1 MKQLILIANLFIFTT
16 IFCQKTV
23 VKTVASNAKNI
34 IIQLDN
40 IDILSLKTTNTKVI
54 SVTATELISEAS
66 YFTLSEEKGSVI
78 IKSVSKS
85 ESEKPVNVCFEQ
97 PLLTSYRIE
106 IPKNK
111 TVEIQINNGNF
122 SSNKF
127 VGNLVLNLKQGE
139 IAINDFI
146 GNINILN
153 ISGKIDC
160 SFLNGKIVAETK
172 LGAITS
178 KLDKLNLVINQN
190 LVTGFVN
197 NELNSLKIQT
207 VRANINL
214 KPLKI
219 Q

>member
-1 MKQLILIANLFIFTT
+1 MKQLILISSLFIFTT
-16 IFCQKTV
+16 IFSQKTV
-23 VKTVASNAKNI
+23 VKTILSNTKNI
-34 IIQLDN
+34 IIQLDD
-40 IDILSLKTTNTKVI
+40 IDILNLKTTNTNTI
-54 SVTATELISEAS
+54 SVTATELIQESS
-66 YFTLSEEKGSVI
+66 NFTIFEEKGSVI
-78 IKSVSKS
+78 VKSVRKK
-85 ESEKPVNVCFEQ
+85 EVEKPVNVCFEQ
-97 PLLTSYRIE
+97 PLLTSYDIE

-122 SSNKF
+122 NSSKF

-146 GNINILN
+146 GNISILN

-160 SFLNGKIVAETK
+160 SFLNGKIIAKTK
-172 LGAITS
+172 LGSITS
-178 KLDKLNLVINQN
+178 KLNTLNLTVSKN
-190 LVTGFVN
+190 LITGFVN